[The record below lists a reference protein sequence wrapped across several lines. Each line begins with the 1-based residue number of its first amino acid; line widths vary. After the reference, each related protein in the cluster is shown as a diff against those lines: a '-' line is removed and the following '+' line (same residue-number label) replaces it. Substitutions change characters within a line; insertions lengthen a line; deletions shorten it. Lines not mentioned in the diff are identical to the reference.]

1 MALDPSII
9 FMGKTP
15 DFQKSLGESIDFGQ
29 GLRKLVVGRKIGQMN
44 QLATPQEKQA
54 FIQKNNLFGRELFQT
69 LKDQEAAAAKA
80 ANDQLKF
87 DADLNKTYAETYKLG
102 SESGKI
108 GAETGKINTET
119 GITRQNNVATMWNVY
134 LKGGAGAAKAV
145 LEGMKARGLIDETNY
160 QAELTALTDLDGK
173 TAAEQQ
179 QYALGR
185 YKGVQDAKYSLT
197 TADNVLDNQTL
208 VDNNV
213 RDNNTS
219 AANNVRTTQASIYG
233 TDKKFQSDQ
242 QDLDFRKSQVPVIY
256 NEQQQALKN
265 GTAKLVTIN
274 GVTYVDY
281 GNGKGEPYINAKGEQ
296 VTPPPKP
303 TETKAQKL
311 ERQEKVIGYRDAA
324 QTAAETAQLAA
335 QLVSDSSNLN
345 MSASRMALE
354 SKIPGQPAH
363 TFAQRIETLKSQ
375 VFLNQVKQMQGM
387 GALTDAEGARLEKS
401 IASLDIY
408 QDPVELQNNL
418 TSIAQT
424 MAKAAKSARD
434 RLRIYKDDGQQ
445 QTQVQ
450 MPSANAGRPSASY
463 MP

>member
-1 MALDPSII
+1 MALDPNII
-9 FMGKTP
+9 LRGSEMQQEIQQQNRVGLQNLIGTLGQIGYDSKVRKMRQLEKPEDQQAFANN
-15 DFQKSLGESIDFGQ
+15 SLFAN
-29 GLRKLVVGRKIGQMN
+29 KLN
-44 QLATPQEKQA
+44 TQLAA
-54 FIQKNNLFGRELFQT
+54 DRE
-69 LKDQEAAAAKA
+69 AAAKA
-80 ANDQLKF
+80 AADQLKF
-87 DADLNKTYAETYKLG
+87 DADLAKARAEEEKIRTETKGASLKNSVDLLENANRALAVVAQTGDAYAATLALNNSYKAGAITPELYEQYSQQIKSLSNKPQELKQYVQGIILSGEENAMKYIQADQNTVLNNKTSRE
-102 SESGKI
+102 
-108 GAETGKINTET
+108 NN
-119 GITRQNNVATMWNVY
+119 QNSVNA
-134 LKGGAGAAKAV
+134 
-145 LEGMKARGLIDETNY
+145 
-160 QAELTALTDLDGK
+160 Q
-173 TAAEQQ
+173 
-179 QYALGR
+179 
-185 YKGVQDAKYSLT
+185 
-197 TADNVLDNQTL
+197 
-208 VDNNV
+208 
-213 RDNNTS
+213 
-219 AANNVRTTQASIYG
+219 IYG
-233 TDKKFQSDQ
+233 SDKQFQSN
-242 QDLDFRKSQVPVIY
+242 QDKLEFAKSQVPVIY

-265 GTAKLVTIN
+265 GTAELVTIN

-281 GNGKGEPYINAKGEQ
+281 GNGEGEPYINAKGEQ

-303 TETKAQKL
+303 TETKVQKL

-324 QTAAETAQLAA
+324 QTAAESAQLAA

-345 MSASRMALE
+345 MSAARMAIE

-434 RLRIYKDDGQQ
+434 RVMIYKDDGQQ

-450 MPSANAGRPSASY
+450 MPSANTGRPSASY